1 MCENPRRREET
12 PDVSRHEVKIR
23 LFEVAAK
30 RENAAD
36 ISEVVHSSGR
46 PASCAEELAC
56 WSRIT

>member
-23 LFEVAAK
+23 LFEVAAR
-30 RENAAD
+30 RETAAD
-36 ISEVVHSSGR
+36 ITEVVHSSGR